1 MAITLYENLRALFYA
16 PFYAAYTLGAYKAEG
31 VDVRMQ
37 LSPSPNA
44 NVEALRSGAADVC
57 WGGPLRVL
65 LDHDRNP
72 QSDLVC
78 FLEVVAKDPFFI
90 VGRRPNPNFRLVD
103 LKGIKFAS
111 VAEVPT
117 PWICLA
123 GDLRQAGID
132 PASLERDA
140 SHGMA
145 ENEAALRA
153 GRLDAFQA
161 FQPYVEAPIA
171 DGAGHVWYAQASR
184 GFTAYTSFYA
194 LRSTIAAK
202 RGEFQAMARAMTRAL
217 GWVQSHSGTDLAA
230 AAASYFPE
238 VPQPL
243 FAAAN
248 ERYKALGLWATD
260 PVNSREG
267 FDRLKAAMLAD
278 RFITRGAPYEECVD
292 TTLASEAKGASL
304 APL

>member
-1 MAITLYENLRALFYA
+1 MAIMLFENLRALFYA

-31 VDVRMQ
+31 LDVQMQ
-37 LSPSPNA
+37 LSPSPSG
-44 NVEALRSGAADVC
+44 NVEALRDGTVDVC

-78 FLEVVAKDPFFI
+78 FLEVVAKDPFLV
-90 VGRRPNPNFRLVD
+90 VGRRPNPGFRLAD
-103 LKGIKFAS
+103 LAGIKFAS
-111 VAEVPT
+111 VSEVPT

-123 GDLRQAGID
+123 DDLRRAGID
-132 PASLERDA
+132 LGKLNRDA
-140 SHGMA
+140 THTMA

-153 GRLDAFQA
+153 GTLDAMQV
-161 FQPYVEAPIA
+161 FQPYAEAPVA
-171 DGAGHVWYAQASR
+171 DGAGHIWYAQASR

-194 LRSTIAAK
+194 LKGTLAAK
-202 RGEFQAMARAMTRAL
+202 RGEFQAMARAMTRTL
-217 GWVQSHSGTDLAA
+217 RWVQNHSGAELAA
-230 AAASYFPE
+230 AAAGYFPD
-238 VPQPL
+238 VPRAI

-260 PVNSREG
+260 PVNSRPG

-278 RFITRGAPYEECVD
+278 RFIARDTPYEECVD
-292 TTLASEAKGASL
+292 TTLATEAKNANL